1 MLFRSEGL
9 RDGWGQPRRSAPL
22 IEGQASRVSRD
33 DAYPPG
39 TRIFHRKFGYGRVV
53 AAEGDKLDIAFDKA
67 GAKKVIAS
75 FVVPA
80 EQAS

>member
-1 MLFRSEGL
+1 M
-9 RDGWGQPRRSAPL
+9 P
-22 IEGQASRVSRD
+22 
-33 DAYPPG
+33 AYPPG
-39 TRIFHRKFGYGRVV
+39 ARIFHQKFGYGSVV